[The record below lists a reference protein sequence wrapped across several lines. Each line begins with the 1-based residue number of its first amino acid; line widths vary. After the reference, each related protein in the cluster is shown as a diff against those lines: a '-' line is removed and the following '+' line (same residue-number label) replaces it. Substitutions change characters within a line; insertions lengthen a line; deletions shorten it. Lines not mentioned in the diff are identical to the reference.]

1 MEELGSFTGTQRK
14 KCRIMTNKLN
24 NHTKE
29 YPAISQKMII
39 TLGLVIPDTK
49 ILHTNLCSFYSKALF
64 EIPSNRVK
72 YNFKNF
78 VLMIRVQKYSQTA

>member
-14 KCRIMTNKLN
+14 NSQCRIMTNKLN
-24 NHTKE
+24 NGTKE
-29 YPAISQKMII
+29 YPAISQKKMII

-49 ILHTNLCSFYSKALF
+49 ILHTKLCSFYSKALF

-78 VLMIRVQKYSQTA
+78 V